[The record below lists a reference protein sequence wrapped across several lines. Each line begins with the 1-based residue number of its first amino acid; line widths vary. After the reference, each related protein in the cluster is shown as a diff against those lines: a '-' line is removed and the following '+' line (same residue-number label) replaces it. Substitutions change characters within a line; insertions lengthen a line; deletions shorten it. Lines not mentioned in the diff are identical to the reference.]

1 MHLRDYLKNQKHTQM
16 SFIDLVEMATNVRI
30 PQGTLA
36 KWVTGT
42 RIPRKEEMQII
53 YKVTEG
59 SVQPNEFYELSE

>member
-1 MHLRDYLKNQKHTQM
+1 MHLKDYLKNQKYTQM
-16 SFIDLVEMATNVRI
+16 SFIDLIEMATSVRI

-42 RIPRKEEMQII
+42 RIPRKEEMQIL

-59 SVQPNEFYELSE
+59 SVQPNDFYELSE

>member
-59 SVQPNEFYELSE
+59 SVQPNDFYELSE

>member
-42 RIPRKEEMQII
+42 RIPRKEEI
-53 YKVTEG
+53 
-59 SVQPNEFYELSE
+59 